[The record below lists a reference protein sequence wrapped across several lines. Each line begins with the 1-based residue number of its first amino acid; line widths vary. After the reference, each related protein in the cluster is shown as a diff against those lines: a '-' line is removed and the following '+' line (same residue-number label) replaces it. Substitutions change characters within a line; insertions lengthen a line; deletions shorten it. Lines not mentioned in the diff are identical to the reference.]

1 MVGASN
7 QTMPASNLEVGNA
20 VRNRLFTNA
29 HKDTLGKKIPGDLV
43 SRNIQ
48 RGRDH
53 GIPGY
58 AVLRAACGLANLTNS
73 IEAPPPEINS
83 TIWKKLLN
91 TYKNDSSQ
99 IDGFT
104 GGLAETSPSDGQ
116 VNSKS
121 LDLVRILINRWGP
134 FLPAS

>member
-1 MVGASN
+1 MVGAAN
-7 QTMPASNLEVGNA
+7 QTMPATSLEVCNA
-20 VRNRLFTNA
+20 VRNKLFTNV
-29 HKDTLGKKIPGDLV
+29 HKDTIGYKIPGDLV

-58 AVLRAACGLANLTNS
+58 AVLRKACGLADLSNS
-73 IEAPPPEINS
+73 INERPAEIS
-83 TIWKKLLN
+83 EIIWKKLLN

-104 GGLAETSPSDGQ
+104 GGLAETSPADGQ
-116 VNSKS
+116 VDS
-121 LDLVRILINRWGP
+121 IL
-134 FLPAS
+134 

>member
-7 QTMPASNLEVGNA
+7 QTMPESSLEVGDA
-20 VRNRLFTNA
+20 VRNKLFMNA
-29 HKDTLGKKIPGDLV
+29 HRDTLNRKIPGDLV

-58 AVLRAACGLANLTNS
+58 AVLRTACGLAELNNS
-73 IEAPPPEINS
+73 FDAPPVEIDS
-83 TIWKKLLN
+83 TIWRKLLN

-116 VNSKS
+116 VHSVYHKTWS
-121 LDLVRILINRWGP
+121 S
-134 FLPAS
+134 F

>member
-1 MVGASN
+1 MGPDERREMWQYEMTGAAD
-7 QTMPASNLEVGNA
+7 QTMPASSLQVCNSL
-20 VRNRLFTNA
+20 RNKLFTNVHA
-29 HKDTLGKKIPGDLV
+29 DTLGHKIPGDLV

-58 AVLRAACGLANLTNS
+58 AVLRKECGLADLTNS
-73 IEAPPPEINS
+73 IDAPPPEINS
-83 TIWKKLLN
+83 ATWKKLLT
-91 TYKNDSSQ
+91 TYKHDSSQ

-116 VNSKS
+116 VHSIS
-121 LDLVRILINRWGP
+121 
-134 FLPAS
+134 